1 MGLSL
6 TYKIIAAHSS
16 ENPVP
21 GREITVDVDQAFIH
35 DLSGSMAGLSFMA
48 MGIDRVK
55 PPLSIAY
62 MDHNLLQNGFENAD
76 DHRFIFGICQNYGL
90 LYFKP
95 GSGICHQNHI
105 ERFARPGATLVA
117 SDSHT
122 QTSGALGMLAIGAGG
137 QDVAVTMATGKYTV
151 VCPEVINIR
160 LMGHLSPWVT
170 AKDVGLEI
178 LRRGGVRGGYG
189 RVFEFTGDGVSTLSV
204 YERATI
210 ANMGAE
216 AGATSSV
223 FPTDERTRQFLRMH
237 GREEDFSI
245 QVPDD
250 NAIYSEVWEIELA
263 EIEPLVACPHS
274 PANVKK
280 VSELKG
286 LRIDQVIV
294 GSCTNSSYDDLMIT
308 SRILSGNRVHSRVDM
323 SISPGSRRVLEAM
336 VMNNALIDMISAG
349 ARILELGCG
358 PCAGNGQSPASGSN
372 SLRTMNRNFRGRC
385 GTDDADVYLVS
396 PETAAASALYGV
408 LTDPRELGEP
418 PTFAEPDQF
427 PLSDTCIVTPDS
439 SAEKTTPIRGPNI
452 KELKLNEPIGDR
464 IRGRILLKLGDNVST
479 DDISPSGAKVFALR
493 SNVEAIAEYVFEKID
508 PGFPDKC
515 RQFGG
520 GFIVGGKNYGQGSS
534 REHAALAPMALG
546 VKAVLAQSFARIH
559 WSNLV
564 NWGVV
569 PITITEAQYELLR
582 EGMEIEIMD
591 VLTSLRSGASF
602 MVSTGSE
609 VIQCGNSL
617 SERERQVLGAGGLL
631 QFTAS
636 QMQDS

>member
-1 MGLSL
+1 MGNSL
-6 TYKIIAAHSS
+6 TYKILAAHSA
-16 ENPVP
+16 EKPVV
-21 GREITVDVDQAFIH
+21 GQEITLDVDQSFIH

-48 MGIDRVK
+48 MGIEKVK
-55 PPLSIAY
+55 PPLSVAY
-62 MDHNLLQNGFENAD
+62 MDHNLLQNGFENSD

-105 ERFARPGATLVA
+105 ERFAKPGETLVA

-151 VCPEVINIR
+151 VCPDVINIR
-160 LMGHLSPWVT
+160 LEGQLRPWVT
-170 AKDVGLEI
+170 AKDIGLEI

-189 RVFEFTGDGVSTLSV
+189 KVFEFTGDGVSSLSV

-210 ANMGAE
+210 ANMGTE

-237 GREEDFSI
+237 GREKDFSLL
-245 QVPDD
+245 VPDD
-250 NAIYSEVWEIELA
+250 DATYSETWDIDLSSL
-263 EIEPLVACPHS
+263 EPLVACPHS
-274 PANVKK
+274 PGNVKR
-280 VSELKG
+280 VSELAG
-286 LRIDQVIV
+286 LKVDQVIV
-294 GSCTNSSYDDLMIT
+294 GSCTNSSYNDLMIT
-308 SRILSGNRVHSRVDM
+308 ASILSGSSVNARVDM
-323 SISPGSRRVLEAM
+323 SISPGSRRVLE
-336 VMNNALIDMISAG
+336 VLVNNNALSDMISAG

-358 PCAGNGQSPASGSN
+358 PCAGNGQSPASGAI

-385 GTDDADVYLVS
+385 GTDDAEVYLVS
-396 PETAAASALYGV
+396 PETAAVSALRGV

-418 PTFAEPDQF
+418 MKFDEPEQF
-427 PLSDTCIVTPDS
+427 PLAESCIVWPDP
-439 SAEKTTPIRGPNI
+439 ALRGMEPVRGPNI
-452 KELKLNEPIGDR
+452 KELKLNEPIADAMIGKVL
-464 IRGRILLKLGDNVST
+464 IKLGDNVST

-493 SNVEAIAEYVFEKID
+493 SNVEAIAEYVFEKVY

-515 RQFGG
+515 REFGG

-546 VKAVLAQSFARIH
+546 VKAVFAQSFARIH
-559 WSNLV
+559 WSNLI

-569 PITITEAQYELLR
+569 PITITSAQYDLLQ
-582 EGMEIEIMD
+582 EDMD
-591 VLTSLRSGASF
+591 VEVTDVWNSLTAGGNF
-602 MVSTGSE
+602 VVKIGSE
-609 VIQCGNSL
+609 VINCDNRL
-617 SERERQVLGAGGLL
+617 SERERAILLEGGLL
-631 QFTAS
+631 QFTRK
-636 QMQDS
+636 QI